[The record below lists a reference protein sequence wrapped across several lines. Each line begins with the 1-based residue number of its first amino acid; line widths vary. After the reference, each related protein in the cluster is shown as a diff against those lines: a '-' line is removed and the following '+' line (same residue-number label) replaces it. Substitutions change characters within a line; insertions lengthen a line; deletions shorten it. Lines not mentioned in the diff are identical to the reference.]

1 MTTKDGAM
9 PSPLNH
15 HASDALLLSYAGGAL
30 PAGLALAVASHL
42 ALCGSCARQ
51 AALAE
56 EVGGCLLDRTDAVP
70 MAPDALERTLS
81 RPVRAEP
88 PAAPVAPPPFS
99 GLPGPLRAAVAGLP
113 DPQWRFLA
121 PGIRQIDLT
130 PGSRGGGS
138 ARLLRIAP
146 GTTLP
151 QHGHAGIELTLIL
164 SGSFTDE
171 IGRFQAGDLAE
182 LEDDVVHQPIAD
194 SAEDCVCLIATEAP
208 LRFSSLMGRLM
219 QPLFGL

>member
-1 MTTKDGAM
+1 MTKKDGAM

-15 HASDALLLSYAGGAL
+15 HASDALLLSYAAGAL

-42 ALCGSCARQ
+42 SLCGACARR
-51 AALAE
+51 AAVAE
-56 EVGGCLLDRTDAVP
+56 EVGGYLLDQTDAVSL
-70 MAPDALERTLS
+70 APDALERTLS
-81 RPVRAEP
+81 RTAHAE
-88 PAAPVAPPPFS
+88 PAAPVVPKAFS
-99 GLPGPLRAAVAGLP
+99 GLPAPLRGAVAALP

-130 PGSRGGGS
+130 PGNRGGGS

-146 GTTLP
+146 GTTL
-151 QHGHAGIELTLIL
+151 QHHGHTGIELTLVL
-164 SGSFTDE
+164 GGSFTDE
-171 IGRFQAGDLAE
+171 IGRFKAGDLAE

-194 SAEDCVCLIATEAP
+194 SAEDCVCLIATEGR